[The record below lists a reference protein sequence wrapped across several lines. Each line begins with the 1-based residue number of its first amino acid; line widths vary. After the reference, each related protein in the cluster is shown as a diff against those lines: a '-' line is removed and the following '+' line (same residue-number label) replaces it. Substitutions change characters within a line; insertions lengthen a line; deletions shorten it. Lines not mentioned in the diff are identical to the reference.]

1 MAEYMNE
8 ENRNKTKAGLR
19 LNKSL
24 QTKCANL
31 QVGSV
36 SRRPRVWLR
45 SVMSAGVTRSR
56 DDAAQR
62 AAVAPAGRHQRH
74 LCFVEKHHF
83 VFVWQHGPPSDT
95 PTDGAAH
102 PAGGLQVGR
111 FILDLTD
118 SSRAGTSAKFIVCLL
133 VLLQQGALL
142 RQNSLAKQKKKKKK
156 NNLL

>member
-8 ENRNKTKAGLR
+8 ENRYRTKAGLW

-36 SRRPRVWLR
+36 SRRPRVWLP
-45 SVMSAGVTRSR
+45 SVTSAGVTRSG

-62 AAVAPAGRHQRH
+62 AAVGPAGQHQRH

-95 PTDGAAH
+95 PTRSELLIRRGDYRWVASFWIR
-102 PAGGLQVGR
+102 QM
-111 FILDLTD
+111 
-118 SSRAGTSAKFIVCLL
+118 LL
-133 VLLQQGALL
+133 VRGRLQYLSFACWFFC
-142 RQNSLAKQKKKKKK
+142 NKAPC
-156 NNLL
+156 